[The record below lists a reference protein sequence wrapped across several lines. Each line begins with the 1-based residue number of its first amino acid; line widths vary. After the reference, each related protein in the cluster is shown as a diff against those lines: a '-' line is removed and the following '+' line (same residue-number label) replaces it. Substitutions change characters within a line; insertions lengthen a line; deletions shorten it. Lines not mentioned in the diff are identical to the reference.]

1 MAPRNPNWTR
11 DELILA
17 LDVYFAEDFVSNP
30 GSHHDSKMVDLSK
43 LLNSLPIHANRA
55 ENATFRNSHGAY
67 RPVSINGTKSRVKL
81 RAWDAGRDLVHSLR
95 PDRLT
100 GELQIDSAIARHWTG
115 AALLG
120 RSDVRRSWR
129 PRWGYDSNGAKSN
142 AKACWCCWTWNDQV
156 SVRLEGFVE
165 MIGLCP
171 PKGRRPQ
178 IEIRSTSSSVI
189 SSPVRS

>member
-1 MAPRNPNWTR
+1 MVREHGHLLDR
-11 DELILA
+11 FQDYILERTVDYPSVIPF
-17 LDVYFAEDFVSNP
+17 LMEQQGKVSFRLAC
-30 GSHHDSKMVDLSK
+30 KEM
-43 LLNSLPIHANRA
+43 LNHSN
-55 ENATFRNSHGAY
+55 FSSW
-67 RPVSINGTKSRVKL
+67 PVSINGTKSRVKL

-115 AALLG
+115 VALLG

-142 AKACWCCWTWNDQV
+142 AKACWCCWTWNDQA

-171 PKGRRPQ
+171 PRVGVLR
-178 IEIRSTSSSVI
+178 
-189 SSPVRS
+189 

>member
-1 MAPRNPNWTR
+1 M
-11 DELILA
+11 
-17 LDVYFAEDFVSNP
+17 
-30 GSHHDSKMVDLSK
+30 
-43 LLNSLPIHANRA
+43 
-55 ENATFRNSHGAY
+55 
-67 RPVSINGTKSRVKL
+67 SINGTKSRVKL

-115 AALLG
+115 VALLG

-171 PKGRRPQ
+171 PRVGVLR
-178 IEIRSTSSSVI
+178 
-189 SSPVRS
+189 

>member
-1 MAPRNPNWTR
+1 MSHAPR
-11 DELILA
+11 LA
-17 LDVYFAEDFVSNP
+17 ADRVQRYPA
-30 GSHHDSKMVDLSK
+30 DSS
-43 LLNSLPIHANRA
+43 RA
-55 ENATFRNSHGAY
+55 IERY
-67 RPVSINGTKSRVKL
+67 WPVSINGTKSRVKL

-115 AALLG
+115 VALLG

-171 PKGRRPQ
+171 PRVGVLR
-178 IEIRSTSSSVI
+178 
-189 SSPVRS
+189 